1 MILELLVRPEQRE
14 RLDPQVP
21 QGRKDQSELQVH
33 KGRKAIPEIL
43 VRLEVKDHLGQQG
56 LQVRQA
62 QQGQSELQAQQ
73 DQQGLQAQ
81 RDLMGQQ
88 VHKGLR
94 EIQETPAQLDPK
106 ESREIPA
113 ILDRLVGLDQPALL
127 DHKDQQE
134 REVQRGQLA
143 HLVRVVRKETPEI
156 QEAQVRRD
164 PQVLQA
170 PRVIR
175 GTQVLLVVKGQQD
188 PQGQTAISA
197 VRRSSMISTRP
208 QLTLTPAQGRFG
220 WTTPL
225 RMRRL
230 EFTSTIQTWTEAT
243 YRLSCAR

>member
-1 MILELLVRPEQRE
+1 
-14 RLDPQVP
+14 
-21 QGRKDQSELQVH
+21 
-33 KGRKAIPEIL
+33 
-43 VRLEVKDHLGQQG
+43 
-56 LQVRQA
+56 
-62 QQGQSELQAQQ
+62 
-73 DQQGLQAQ
+73 
-81 RDLMGQQ
+81 MGQQ
-88 VHKGLR
+88 VHRELR
-94 EIQETPAQLDPK
+94 EIQGTPAELDPK

-113 ILDRLVGLDQPALL
+113 ILDRLVVLDQPALL
-127 DHKDQQE
+127 DHKDRQG
-134 REVQRGQLA
+134 REVRRGQLA
-143 HLVRVVRKETPEI
+143 QQVHKGLRETPEI

-225 RMRRL
+225 RIRRL